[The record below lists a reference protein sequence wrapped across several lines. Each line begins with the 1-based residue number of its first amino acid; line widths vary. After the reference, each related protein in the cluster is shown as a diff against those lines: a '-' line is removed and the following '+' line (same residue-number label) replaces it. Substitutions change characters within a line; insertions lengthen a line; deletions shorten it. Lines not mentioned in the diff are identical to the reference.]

1 MKNTNK
7 TKMKS
12 KIRNKPCECGSGK
25 KTKKCFPFHKNQT
38 NNTNGFSMTVRTMNG
53 LRGSD
58 LLNDLCDRIDKKKLN
73 LPNEIKYGFSTSY
86 YNNKSNEGI
95 WELEIKNPTTDMGLV
110 LREVFEPN
118 ILEIFV
124 YPFNYSKG
132 EIHKTTWVM
141 NTDEVKRELW
151 KLDKTIENFFSI
163 DLSSL
168 KVLQNKMSNR
178 GFKTYQYDP
187 TNMTYTSI

>member
-1 MKNTNK
+1 
-7 TKMKS
+7 MKS

-95 WELEIKNPTTDMGLV
+95 WELEIKNPTTDMGLI

>member
-1 MKNTNK
+1 MKN
-7 TKMKS
+7 

-38 NNTNGFSMTVRTMNG
+38 NNTNGFSMTVKTMNG

-58 LLNDLCDRIDKKKLN
+58 LLNDLCYRIDKKKLN
-73 LPNEIKYGFSTSY
+73 LPNEIKYGFTTSH

-110 LREVFEPN
+110 LREVFDPN
-118 ILEIFV
+118 IIEIFV

-132 EIHKTTWVM
+132 ELQKSTWVM
-141 NTDEVKRELW
+141 NTDKVKKDLW
-151 KLDKTIENFFSI
+151 KLDKTIEDFFSVGFNLK
-163 DLSSL
+163 DLL
-168 KVLQNKMSNR
+168 KKTTHR
-178 GFKTYQYDP
+178 GYKTYQYNP
-187 TNMTYTSI
+187 TNMTYISI